1 MGVDSAS
8 VSPYIA
14 KVQTLLKESGLEY
27 HMHANGTTVG
37 KRFWLACAYREEL
50 NADQKTIQRVVGT
63 PVIMFQD
70 S

>member
-37 KRFWLACAYREEL
+37 KDSGWRALAGK
-50 NADQKTIQRVVGT
+50 N
-63 PVIMFQD
+63 
-70 S
+70 